1 MRSLSLLVYLNGAET
16 ELSGTSASTPVVAAM
31 VSQFNEARAAEGMPP
46 MGFLTPFLYATAAS
60 NPAAFTDVTDGD
72 IGCFSGGTT
81 TARCCEHTFSAAEG
95 WDAASGLG
103 SPNYQQLLASAL
115 EAGKKTRRRDR
126 RLSASATKLNTLNP

>member
-1 MRSLSLLVYLNGAET
+1 MISL
-16 ELSGTSASTPVVAAM
+16 
-31 VSQFNEARAAEGMPP
+31 FNEARMQAGMPP
-46 MGFLTPFLYATAAS
+46 MGFVTPWLYHVAAT
-60 NPAAFTDVTDGD
+60 NPAAFTDITEGD

-115 EAGKKTRRRDR
+115 EAGKKSRRKDR
-126 RLSASATKLNTLNP
+126 RKFSASSATKLNTLNP